1 MDHAKKRYETQGQ
14 MGFLSIEQLV
24 PHDHL
29 LRKIHKM
36 LFIDYLF
43 GIRSGRQLVKEVE
56 VNCLSLA
63 FRGWLAREGSE
74 PLDFQ
79 QEPTAAV

>member
-1 MDHAKKRYETQGQ
+1 MLKKRYETQGQ

-24 PHDHL
+24 PRDHL
-29 LRKIHKM
+29 LRNIHKM
-36 LFIDYLF
+36 LSIDYFF
-43 GIRSGRQLVKEVE
+43 GIRSEHQLVKEVE
-56 VNCLSLA
+56 VNCLSLV

-79 QEPTAAV
+79 QKPTAAV